1 MPVHAGLRTLLCTGV
16 FVEVAGALLEEPAVL
31 YKEKVNYKLP
41 GGAGYSPHQDA
52 PAYPMIDVHVSAM
65 VAVDDADES
74 NGGLEF
80 VSRCFDAVLPLDE
93 RGCIEAS
100 VVEQLDWQPVPLR
113 AGHTLWFHSRTPH
126 RSGPNRS
133 DQPRRALYPTYNA
146 AREGDLRAA
155 YYDTKRAAFA
165 VGTARRPRAGL
176 AHRRLRRTPGMRV
189 VFTVLDAL
197 PVRHVGADHTPV
209 LDELARSGGF
219 AAGGARAVMTS
230 ATYPNHAT
238 FSTGTGP
245 RDHGVVT
252 NWVPEPGRVVPA
264 WKLPLRVP
272 TVFDACRA
280 GGRSSAAVLGDQHLV
295 GVMGAT
301 TADRH
306 WPPDGVPPDGTLL
319 DAMGYVD
326 DRDTVVEIVDALDAA
341 PDLLISHLNGPDT
354 AAHLFGPDSEGA
366 FAGYRDTDAE
376 LAVMREH
383 IAWDDTVWI
392 LVSDHDQENVSVREP
407 VDLQAEIERRGLA
420 LFALP
425 EGSASI
431 VCGEGANAAR
441 AWLEEVDGVG
451 GTAAIR
457 SRRATSSSA
466 ASCGASRGAH
476 SDSPA
481 RKPDWAP
488 TAGRAR
494 AAQVAVVT
502 GGHPAVEPL
511 ARAVRD
517 DADRGRRLG
526 ADDRRAPRRR
536 APDGFR
542 KTARALGAA
551 DHEVAATAS
560 TIAAQ
565 ASRPGTG
572 FPRILAASSARRSA
586 TRSSQSGM
594 ATNAFVSSGSITPPW
609 NSSVVSLRAE
619 STARYAASVA
629 SRYRFAATWPPTRNA
644 TRGPSKASNQLAAV
658 DVVRG
663 VGAQRPAVR
672 SCARATRDRA
682 RAPRPGARRRRDAR
696 P

>member
-1 MPVHAGLRTLLCTGV
+1 MDRSLRDRIFLACRLGTAGGYCRRVASAEAPQVFGPGAEDRAGLVRHFQERGWVVVDAVGPTAAAAIPGWVDEVASLADGENGVLQHFELTDTGPVLCRSENFVPVHAALRTLLCTGV
-16 FVEVAGALLEEPAVL
+16 FVEVAGALLEEPAIL

-74 NGGLEF
+74 NGGLEV
-80 VSRCFDAVLPLDE
+80 VSCCFDAVLP
-93 RGCIEAS
+93 
-100 VVEQLDWQPVPLR
+100 
-113 AGHTLWFHSRTPH
+113 
-126 RSGPNRS
+126 
-133 DQPRRALYPTYNA
+133 RRARVYRAVGRRTVGLA
-146 AREGDLRAA
+146 ARADAGGPHALVPQPDAASQRPQPFGSAPPRPLPHLQRGARGRPSDCVLRHQA
-155 YYDTKRAAFA
+155 RRVR

-176 AHRRLRRTPGMRV
+176 ADRRLRRTPGMRV

-209 LDELARSGGF
+209 LHELARSGGF

-238 FSTGTGP
+238 FSTGTDP

-264 WKLPLRVP
+264 WKLQPRVP

-306 WPPDGVPPDGTLL
+306 WPPNGVPPDGTRL

-366 FAGYRDTDAE
+366 LAGYRDTDAQ

-407 VDLQAEIERRGLA
+407 VDLQAEIERRGLT

-425 EGSASI
+425 EGSASL
-431 VCGEGANAAR
+431 VCGDGANAAR
-441 AWLEEVDGVG
+441 LARSDRRGRRHRGVRARG
-451 GTAAIR
+451 RR
-457 SRRATSSSA
+457 SRVLP
-466 ASCGASRGAH
+466 GVE
-476 SDSPA
+476 
-481 RKPDWAP
+481 
-488 TAGRAR
+488 RAR
-494 AAQVAVVT
+494 ARLRIRRHSDPPGHARRAAHPRT
-502 GGHPAVEPL
+502 GRGGHGGPPGGRTTGASG
-511 ARAVRD
+511 ARRTG
-517 DADRGRRLG
+517 RGCRLG
-526 ADDRRAPRRR
+526 PDDRR
-536 APDGFR
+536 
-542 KTARALGAA
+542 
-551 DHEVAATAS
+551 
-560 TIAAQ
+560 
-565 ASRPGTG
+565 
-572 FPRILAASSARRSA
+572 
-586 TRSSQSGM
+586 
-594 ATNAFVSSGSITPPW
+594 TP
-609 NSSVVSLRAE
+609 
-619 STARYAASVA
+619 
-629 SRYRFAATWPPTRNA
+629 
-644 TRGPSKASNQLAAV
+644 
-658 DVVRG
+658 
-663 VGAQRPAVR
+663 
-672 SCARATRDRA
+672 RA
-682 RAPRPGARRRRDAR
+682 RAPDRHRTRPRPLGRDLLDDRGPGVEARHRLPADLGGVVGATERDEVFPIR
-696 P
+696 